1 MRQKLIRYV
10 KFFYIRFG
18 KMPQNRKIQNYINA
32 KKMDIKGTG
41 RSGKD

>member
-1 MRQKLIRYV
+1 MARILTFVSAKCPKI
-10 KFFYIRFG
+10 G
-18 KMPQNRKIQNYINA
+18 KIQNYINA